1 MTRHMLPACDELPE
15 NVVLAMQSLLLAVVF
30 MPDIELEAHQNRWV
44 SFGSGLGQS
53 TLVAII
59 LLHCAHICHA
69 YGPQASLHFFPP
81 EKRKARSNFFRS
93 SELRTEKGECAN
105 KKERWHTLEINGTAA
120 HCFFH
125 NMRYT
130 NGIQH

>member
-30 MPDIELEAHQNRWV
+30 MQIENCEAHQNRWV

-69 YGPQASLHFFPP
+69 YGPQAYLHFFP
-81 EKRKARSNFFRS
+81 R
-93 SELRTEKGECAN
+93 
-105 KKERWHTLEINGTAA
+105 KKERLALISSEVQSSKRKKESVQTEKRDGTLLK
-120 HCFFH
+120 
-125 NMRYT
+125 
-130 NGIQH
+130 

>member
-1 MTRHMLPACDELPE
+1 M
-15 NVVLAMQSLLLAVVF
+15 
-30 MPDIELEAHQNRWV
+30 
-44 SFGSGLGQS
+44 
-53 TLVAII
+53 LVAII
-59 LLHCAHICHA
+59 LLHC
-69 YGPQASLHFFPP
+69 LHLPCIRPSCFSALSPS
-81 EKRKARSNFFRS
+81 EKGKARCNFFRS